1 MSECTWLSDRM
12 PAVALGRMEWSPEEL
27 QHLSGCESCQR
38 EWELL
43 RAADR
48 LGDRLLP
55 AFDAR
60 ASSRTLLQ
68 RLDRSRKYRRRLGW
82 GFGGMAAAAAI
93 AALIWSDNPNTS
105 PAVGPTPVVAALQ
118 IPLPEL
124 EGLQPAELDSVL
136 RGIEQPAADDPA
148 LESPELRDLDS
159 EELETVLDTWE
170 G

>member
-43 RAADR
+43 RTTSR
-48 LGDRLLP
+48 LGETLLP
-55 AFDAR
+55 AFDA
-60 ASSRTLLQ
+60 AAGSGALLQ
-68 RLDRSRKYRRRLGW
+68 RLDRWRKYRRRLRW
-82 GFGGMAAAAAI
+82 GFGGMAAAAAV
-93 AALIWSDNPNTS
+93 AGLIWSGNPNTS
-105 PAVGPTPVVAALQ
+105 PAVGSTPVLAALQ

-136 RGIEQPAADDPA
+136 RGMEQPAADDPA

-159 EELETVLDTWE
+159 EELESVLDTWE

>member
-82 GFGGMAAAAAI
+82 GFGGMAAA
-93 AALIWSDNPNTS
+93 